1 MVQKPIIGGLA
12 KDKWEIPRKEL
23 KKADLLGSGQFGEVH
38 KGYWNRNTVV
48 AIKTLRADAAD
59 VSQFLEEAQV
69 MKTLIHHKLV
79 QLYGVCTVDEPICI
93 VTELM
98 KNGALLDYLKTAKG
112 KQLSIEIL
120 IDMGA
125 QVAEGM
131 AFLESKNYIHR
142 DLAARNV
149 LVGEDNVVKIADFVL
164 ARAIP
169 DDVYV
174 AQAGAQFP
182 IKWTAPEAIFYNK
195 YTIKSDVWSFGI
207 LLAELITYGRIP
219 YPDLRNAEVI
229 QMLKHGHRME
239 CPSNCPEEL
248 YDLMLQC
255 WNEDP
260 HKRPTFE
267 SLRFLLEDFFS
278 ITAQYQDEEF

>member
-1 MVQKPIIGGLA
+1 
-12 KDKWEIPRKEL
+12 
-23 KKADLLGSGQFGEVH
+23 
-38 KGYWNRNTVV
+38 
-48 AIKTLRADAAD
+48 
-59 VSQFLEEAQV
+59 
-69 MKTLIHHKLV
+69 
-79 QLYGVCTVDEPICI
+79 
-93 VTELM
+93 
-98 KNGALLDYLKTAKG
+98 
-112 KQLSIEIL
+112 
-120 IDMGA
+120 
-125 QVAEGM
+125 M

-149 LVGEDNVVKIADFVL
+149 LVGEDNVVKIADFGL

-169 DDVYV
+169 DDVYE
-174 AQAGAQFP
+174 AQVGAKYP
-182 IKWTAPEAIFYNK
+182 VKWTALEAIFYNK

-219 YPDLRNAEVI
+219 YPGMQNAEVI
-229 QMLKHGHRME
+229 QMLNRGHRME

-267 SLRFLLEDFFS
+267 SLRFLLEDFYS
-278 ITAQYQDEEF
+278 ITAQYQDGEF